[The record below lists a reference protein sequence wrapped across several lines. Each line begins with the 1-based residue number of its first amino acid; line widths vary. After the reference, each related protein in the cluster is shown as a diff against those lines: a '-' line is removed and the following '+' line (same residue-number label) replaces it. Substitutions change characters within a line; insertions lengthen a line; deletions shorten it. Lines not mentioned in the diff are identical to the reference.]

1 MRYSTLFLLS
11 LPLLA
16 ACKDVK
22 EDEDEHGHHDHDHGL
37 ITALILNVTDSAGS
51 TAVYQWAD
59 PTADGSNVT
68 IDGVVLTAG
77 ESYDVSVEVWN
88 QLEEPEEDV
97 TLEILE
103 LADEHQFFF
112 TGSGVVGPASAGS
125 EALIEHRYNDTDNN
139 GLPLGVD
146 NIFDAA
152 ADGGS
157 GDLEVTLRHLPPE
170 DGADTKYEGMA
181 DTVKTG
187 GFAAIGGDN
196 DIQVTFPLTV
206 N

>member
-1 MRYSTLFLLS
+1 MRYSTLFLLA

-16 ACKDVK
+16 ACSDVK
-22 EDEDEHGHHDHDHGL
+22 EDEDEDDHHDHDHGL
-37 ITALILNVTDSAGS
+37 VTALMLNVTDSAGN
-51 TAVYQWAD
+51 TVVYEWAD

-68 IDGVVLTAG
+68 IDDVVLTAG
-77 ESYDVSVEVWN
+77 ESYDVNVEVWN
-88 QLEEPEEDV
+88 QLEEPVEDV
-97 TLEILE
+97 TVEILE

-125 EALIEHRYNDTDNN
+125 AAVITHSYNDTDNN
-139 GLPLGVD
+139 GLPLGID
-146 NIFDAA
+146 NIFDASG
-152 ADGGS
+152 GGS

-170 DGADTKYEGMA
+170 DGTATKYEGMA